1 VHGAFFT
8 CRGRLCGGS
17 RFGGAGRRNR
27 PEWSNSRPWE
37 DLRWLLV
44 RRGVGGGLG
53 RAALAG
59 IPPGELVIKAGTP
72 AVQRLYRLHTRLHQ
86 LGSFT
91 ENLWRI
97 RHTRPESP
105 QLDSRAGGEKSF
117 WLICAR
123 ALAAADSI
131 VHED

>member
-1 VHGAFFT
+1 LISFGAPFDLAAEGFDA
-8 CRGRLCGGS
+8 GIRLGQFIAPDMIVVRLTPPFPFVVVGS
-17 RFGGAGRRNR
+17 PDYLRKRKR
-27 PEWSNSRPWE
+27 PERID
-37 DLRWLLV
+37 DLRQH
-44 RRGVGGGLG
+44 
-53 RAALAG
+53 
-59 IPPGELVIKAGTP
+59 P
-72 AVQRLYRLHTRLHQ
+72 AHK
-86 LGSFT
+86 GSFRL
-91 ENLWRI
+91 EYIWLGNQNLWRI